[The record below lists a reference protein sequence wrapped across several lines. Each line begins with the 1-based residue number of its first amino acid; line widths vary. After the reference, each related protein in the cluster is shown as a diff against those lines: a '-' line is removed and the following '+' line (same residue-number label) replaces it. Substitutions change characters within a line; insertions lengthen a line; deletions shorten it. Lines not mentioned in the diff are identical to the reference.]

1 MDGGRWGL
9 GGGGGGG
16 GKGGGGFVGFL
27 GRGGGEVYDK
37 VGCWRS
43 VLVVLRLEAEEKLL

>member
-1 MDGGRWGL
+1 VVVGC
-9 GGGGGGG
+9 
-16 GKGGGGFVGFL
+16 VGFM